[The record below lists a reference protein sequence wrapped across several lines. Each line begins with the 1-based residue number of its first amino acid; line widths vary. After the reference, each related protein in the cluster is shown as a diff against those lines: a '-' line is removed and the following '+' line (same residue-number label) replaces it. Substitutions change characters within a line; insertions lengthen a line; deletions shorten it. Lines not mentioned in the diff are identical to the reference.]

1 MNKELDIGT
10 KISILSSYYSLI
22 EIHPELKPQAL
33 EMCQLL
39 VQANANEPLAHTVY
53 GDFLM
58 RDKKWEEAKVEY
70 SKAKELG
77 AKDFLVYN
85 QLMFIYVQ
93 LADWKSLYLKARRQ

>member
-1 MNKELDIGT
+1 
-10 KISILSSYYSLI
+10 
-22 EIHPELKPQAL
+22 
-33 EMCQLL
+33 MCQLL

-93 LADWKSLYLKARRQ
+93 LADWKSLLSAIQSYKKKYDLLQIFRIKNTTMPFQL